1 VKIAPGR
8 STALVDAVVAGRAP
22 DGLELRLFVPLP
34 PGERGE
40 RPITVDQTNVS
51 VVVGERAVVKWMRT
65 PGDARA
71 PRLLAHLA
79 ATGFTRMP
87 APHAA
92 AFRDGNLVAL
102 VTAFLPG
109 AQDGWDWCTDAVL
122 SWLDGGPPADF
133 AADLGTLAADL
144 HAALATPADPSR
156 PPAPSPNPPSAA
168 SLSPNPPP
176 TRPSPAPPSAAPVS
190 AAPPSA
196 APPSA
201 APPSA
206 ASPSAAPL
214 SAGPLSA
221 APLSAAPPFA
231 AAGIVAEAL
240 ECAGEDDDGAWVRS
254 IGAAISADISLL
266 SGYRSQAPGL
276 HLHGDLHVGQILRW
290 RDGYAV
296 TDFDGNPTVD
306 SRPEPVARDLAQLR
320 TSVLHVAEIANR
332 RTEGRHR
339 PALLDWGR
347 RAADDLLTAYR
358 AGLAAHGFAHLLDEK
373 LLRPFEVEQECRE
386 LIYAARFLPRWRYA
400 PLGVLRSWYG

>member
-1 VKIAPGR
+1 VKVAPGE
-8 STALVDAVVAGRAP
+8 SAALVDAVVSGRAP
-22 DGLELRLFVPLP
+22 GGLEVRVFVPLS
-34 PGERGE
+34 PGDDTE

-79 ATGFTRMP
+79 ATGFARMP

-92 AFRDGNLVAL
+92 AFRDGDLVAL

-109 AQDGWDWCTDAVL
+109 AEDGWDWCTDAVL

-133 AADLGTLAADL
+133 AADLGALAADL
-144 HAALATPADPSR
+144 HAALATP
-156 PPAPSPNPPSAA
+156 SPTNPHP
-168 SLSPNPPP
+168 LSPAVP
-176 TRPSPAPPSAAPVS
+176 PSPAAPSAGV
-190 AAPPSA
+190 
-196 APPSA
+196 
-201 APPSA
+201 
-206 ASPSAAPL
+206 
-214 SAGPLSA
+214 
-221 APLSAAPPFA
+221 
-231 AAGIVAEAL
+231 VAEAL
-240 ECAGEDDDGAWVRS
+240 ECAGDDEDGAWVRS
-254 IGAAISADISLL
+254 IGPALSADISVL
-266 SGYRSQAPGL
+266 SDYRSPAPAL

-306 SRPEPVARDLAQLR
+306 SHPEPVARDLAQLR

-332 RTEGRHR
+332 RTDGRHR

-358 AGLAAHGFAHLLDEK
+358 AGLAAHGFADLLDEK